1 MNVERG
7 DGAGQM
13 DVTGAAVDDAA
24 GVVSVGLNVE
34 AELRAEEIGPTA
46 EETIDPIGPS
56 PDDDWLAWYVDVG
69 LFKIEE
75 LLLDDVEEDLEY
87 PVAEG

>member
-1 MNVERG
+1 MAAVVTAASE
-7 DGAGQM
+7 
-13 DVTGAAVDDAA
+13 VTG
-24 GVVSVGLNVE
+24 GTVSVGLNVWV
-34 AELRAEEIGPTA
+34 ELRAEEIEPTA

-56 PDDDWLAWYVDVG
+56 PDDDRLAWYVDVG